1 MLEDLEGRHE
11 VELLA
16 RARLESTN
24 KQVLAKWVVPT
35 KIKSPI
41 PHEPHKES
49 IAAAEVQKAPA
60 GIQTQRDDRLRDS
73 GQKKIPPDQPNIARR
88 NRIAVSLIQP
98 SGLLRLNEPTTAT
111 AEIVHRMAA
120 EHDRLG
126 KRWRVLLA
134 NAAIHGRKMRKPNRK
149 SIRRAIVPAELRTC
163 AWSAG
168 DFFLVVGP
176 SRSTLRPMLKIS
188 VVTACWNFGSFIGR
202 ALESVA
208 SQGWEDYEHIVID
221 NCSTDNTAEIVKKYP
236 NVRFIS
242 EPDRGQSDA
251 INKGFRLATGDVIAW
266 LNADEY
272 YLPDTFKTV
281 MATFAQSPDL
291 DVLYG
296 DAVLLHA
303 DGKPWRRKC
312 SFDFS
317 EHLLKY
323 YGCFLLTC
331 TTFLRR
337 RFVDENILLDESLH
351 FHMDHDFFLRLMRA
365 DFRFRRLR
373 RFMGCFCVHVVSKT
387 SNPAT
392 LSKRMAERELIQT
405 NYCRKFSPDPA
416 LNRLVYL
423 AIMYALKT
431 VTFPSRAL
439 NRALPPPRV

>member
-1 MLEDLEGRHE
+1 M
-11 VELLA
+11 
-16 RARLESTN
+16 
-24 KQVLAKWVVPT
+24 P
-35 KIKSPI
+35 
-41 PHEPHKES
+41 
-49 IAAAEVQKAPA
+49 
-60 GIQTQRDDRLRDS
+60 
-73 GQKKIPPDQPNIARR
+73 
-88 NRIAVSLIQP
+88 
-98 SGLLRLNEPTTAT
+98 
-111 AEIVHRMAA
+111 
-120 EHDRLG
+120 
-126 KRWRVLLA
+126 
-134 NAAIHGRKMRKPNRK
+134 
-149 SIRRAIVPAELRTC
+149 
-163 AWSAG
+163 
-168 DFFLVVGP
+168 
-176 SRSTLRPMLKIS
+176 KIS
-188 VVTACWNFGSFIGR
+188 VVTACWNFGSFIGK

-236 NVRFIS
+236 KVRFIS

-281 MATFAQSPDL
+281 MSTFAQSPDL

-312 SFDFS
+312 AFDFR
-317 EHLLKY
+317 EYLLKY

-351 FHMDHDFFLRLMRA
+351 FHMDHDFFLRLMKA

-373 RFMGCFCVHVVSKT
+373 RFLGCFCVHDVSKT

-392 LSKRMAERELIQT
+392 FGKRMAERELIQA
-405 NYCRKFSPDPA
+405 NYCPRFSPDA
-416 LNRLVYL
+416 ATNRLVYL
-423 AIMYALKT
+423 AITYVLKA

-439 NRALPPPRV
+439 NRVLPPPRG